1 MNEFHVQHSPQ
12 VNLPSSG
19 TELGSALYTISHLQL
34 SRDLSDEIEQHGTRS
49 EETVLEPKTTTAV

>member
-19 TELGSALYTISHLQL
+19 TELGFALYTISHLQL
-34 SRDLSDEIEQHGTRS
+34 LRDLSDEIEQHGT
-49 EETVLEPKTTTAV
+49 TTAV